1 MNIYKNISDY
11 LLSIINRFD
20 FKHRHVFNI
29 DTIWQIDSLVANSAI
44 LFISIFSRFT
54 KNFIETKN
62 NQNETESFV
71 KIKKIDDLNNW
82 QMHDMIAPYESGM
95 GFKTTIYNVMN
106 IASRRGANS
115 ISVLSKSTE
124 FGSQLESLG
133 FLKIQKTWLCRLQ
146 PGNFPNVDYSTKN
159 IIRKKLPSDEY
170 NIFGL
175 YTANKAQSSY
185 IAHTLNFE
193 QWKSLVVH
201 FNIGFKEFVVEEHGI
216 LACWFRVKSDS
227 KVVKLEILAY
237 SNLNHRIIDSV
248 FQVISSFKN
257 RSIYVLISVDDIRTE
272 DLVLEYGLQVATEY
286 ELSIKWLAKFVD
298 NGKKINSRIV
308 NIG

>member
-44 LFISIFSRFT
+44 LFISVCSKFT

-82 QMHDMIAPYESGM
+82 QIYDMIAPYESGM

-124 FGSQLESLG
+124 FGSQLKSLG

-146 PGNFPNVDYSTKN
+146 SNPPPNVDYSTEN

-170 NIFGL
+170 NIFEL
-175 YTANKAQSSY
+175 YIANKTPSSY

-193 QWKSLVVH
+193 QWKSLVAQ
-201 FNIGFKEFVVEEHGI
+201 FNTGFKEFVVEEHGV
-216 LACWFRVKSDS
+216 LACWFRIKSDS

-257 RSIYVLISVDDIRTE
+257 LLFEDIDSTISIQPE
-272 DLVLEYGLQVATEY
+272 ENQ
-286 ELSIKWLAKFVD
+286 
-298 NGKKINSRIV
+298 
-308 NIG
+308 

>member
-1 MNIYKNISDY
+1 VNIYKNIFDY
-11 LLSIINRFD
+11 LIDIINRFN

-29 DTIWQIDSLVANSAI
+29 DTIWQIDLLVPNNVI

-62 NQNETESFV
+62 SSNEIESFA

-82 QMHDMIAPYESGM
+82 QIYDMIAPSESGVD
-95 GFKTTIYNVMN
+95 FKTTIYNVMN
-106 IASRRGANS
+106 MVSRRGANS
-115 ISVLSKSTE
+115 ISVLSKSTGLGE
-124 FGSQLESLG
+124 QLKSLG
-133 FLKIQKTWLCRLQ
+133 FLKIQKIWLCRLQ
-146 PGNFPNVDYSTKN
+146 PKNLPTVDYSTKN
-159 IIRKKLPSDEY
+159 IIREKLSSDEY

-193 QWKSLVVH
+193 QWKSLVAK
-201 FNIGFKEFVVEEHGI
+201 FNTGFKEFVVEEHGI
-216 LACWFRVKSDS
+216 LACWFRIKSDS

-237 SNLNHRIIDSV
+237 SNLKHRIVDSI
-248 FQVISSFKN
+248 FQMISSFKN
-257 RSIYVLISVDDIRTE
+257 RSIYVLISVDDIKTE
-272 DLVLEYGLQVATEY
+272 GLVLEYGLQVATEY

-298 NGKKINSRIV
+298 NGKKLNSRIV

>member
-11 LLSIINRFD
+11 LRRIINWFD

-29 DTIWQIDSLVANSAI
+29 DTIWQIDLLVPNSVI
-44 LFISIFSRFT
+44 LFILICSRFA

-62 NQNETESFV
+62 NSNETESFV

-82 QMHDMIAPYESGM
+82 QIYDMIAPFESGVD
-95 GFKTTIYNVMN
+95 FKTTIYNVMN

-124 FGSQLESLG
+124 LGGQLKSLG

-146 PGNFPNVDYSTKN
+146 SNPPPNVDYSTEN

-170 NIFGL
+170 NIFEL
-175 YTANKAQSSY
+175 YIANKTQSSY

-193 QWKSLVVH
+193 QWKSLVAQ
-201 FNIGFKEFVVEEHGI
+201 FNTGFKEFVVEEHGV
-216 LACWFRVKSDS
+216 LACWFRIKSDS

-248 FQVISSFKN
+248 FQMIFSFKN
-257 RSIYVLISVDDIRTE
+257 RSIYVLISVDDMKTE
-272 DLVLEYGLQVATEY
+272 GLVLEYGLQVVTEY
-286 ELSIKWLAKFVD
+286 ELSIKWLAEFVD

>member
-1 MNIYKNISDY
+1 MN
-11 LLSIINRFD
+11 
-20 FKHRHVFNI
+20 
-29 DTIWQIDSLVANSAI
+29 
-44 LFISIFSRFT
+44 
-54 KNFIETKN
+54 
-62 NQNETESFV
+62 
-71 KIKKIDDLNNW
+71 
-82 QMHDMIAPYESGM
+82 
-95 GFKTTIYNVMN
+95 
-106 IASRRGANS
+106 
-115 ISVLSKSTE
+115 
-124 FGSQLESLG
+124 
-133 FLKIQKTWLCRLQ
+133 
-146 PGNFPNVDYSTKN
+146 
-159 IIRKKLPSDEY
+159 

-175 YTANKAQSSY
+175 YTSNKAQSRY

-201 FNIGFKEFVVEEHGI
+201 LNIGFKEFVVEEHGI

-257 RSIYVLISVDDIRTE
+257 RSIYVLISVDDIKTE
-272 DLVLEYGLQVATEY
+272 GLVLEYGLQVATEY